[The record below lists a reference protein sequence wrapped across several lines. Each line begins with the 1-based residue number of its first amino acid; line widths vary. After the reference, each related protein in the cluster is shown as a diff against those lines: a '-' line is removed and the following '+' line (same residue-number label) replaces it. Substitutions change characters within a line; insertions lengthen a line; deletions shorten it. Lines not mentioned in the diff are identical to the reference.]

1 MAVLSL
7 AATKLPTTMASE
19 ERLLALLVK
28 SQQGL
33 LEDAQKAGLQTPTI
47 VALARRLK
55 PDVLDPEHAL
65 VLGEGFRMP
74 SGVRK
79 PPKHEPAG
87 LRCWYMGISCFVR
100 LRSLRSWLGSAVY
113 GGLVLEICRPADGG
127 SRTWVRLSD
136 SSFPLIRAQG
146 AFWRLRRS
154 AMGRQ
159 PPVGQ
164 LRHRH
169 AAGKVAIER
178 HLI

>member
-1 MAVLSL
+1 VPKRRAPDQTGGITNSGTINTDGGVVVGRDKITHHHGL
-7 AATKLPTTMASE
+7 SE

-79 PPKHEPAG
+79 PPKHKPAG
-87 LRCWYMGISCFVR
+87 LR
-100 LRSLRSWLGSAVY
+100 
-113 GGLVLEICRPADGG
+113 
-127 SRTWVRLSD
+127 
-136 SSFPLIRAQG
+136 
-146 AFWRLRRS
+146 
-154 AMGRQ
+154 
-159 PPVGQ
+159 
-164 LRHRH
+164 
-169 AAGKVAIER
+169 
-178 HLI
+178 

>member
-1 MAVLSL
+1 VPKRRAPDQTGGITISGTINTDGGVVVGRDKITHHHGL
-7 AATKLPTTMASE
+7 SE

-79 PPKHEPAG
+79 PPKHNPQG
-87 LRCWYMGISCFVR
+87 CGDGIWVFR
-100 LRSLRSWLGSAVY
+100 
-113 GGLVLEICRPADGG
+113 VLCG
-127 SRTWVRLSD
+127 
-136 SSFPLIRAQG
+136 
-146 AFWRLRRS
+146 
-154 AMGRQ
+154 
-159 PPVGQ
+159 
-164 LRHRH
+164 
-169 AAGKVAIER
+169 
-178 HLI
+178 